1 VKRNGFIKELV
12 SKGCYMRRHGMKHDI
27 YVNPK
32 NSRKAPV
39 LRHREIRNS
48 LCKLIKETTRNKI
61 KGGIYEKII

>member
-1 VKRNGFIKELV
+1 
-12 SKGCYMRRHGMKHDI
+12 MKHDI

-61 KGGIYEKII
+61 KGEIYEKII